1 MSLIATRTQEF
12 RLKNPN
18 IDKNMARMTEWGA
31 YDFFLSQT
39 NAMDSMLSDE
49 TKRRAFA
56 SMGSDINLEDLC
68 FRFHYDTEHVFKQR
82 NRLPTGLE
90 QKATKAH
97 P

>member
-49 TKRRAFA
+49 TKRRAF
-56 SMGSDINLEDLC
+56 
-68 FRFHYDTEHVFKQR
+68 DTVTF
-82 NRLPTGLE
+82 LS
-90 QKATKAH
+90 
-97 P
+97 